1 MARLK
6 AAERRAL
13 PNSVFAGKDR
23 SYPVNDKNHARAALA
38 LLHNAPA
45 SEQPHIRARAEAMLN
60 HKGNEEKHEKGGL
73 APGGHY
79 GGTHGDPNFHEHHPH
94 VNKAAVREH
103 HAEHDIQ
110 EHHMAPE
117 PRHSEFVP
125 ADEGPEGE
133 HYTERHELHHK
144 ADPGEGYKGREG
156 NKTIMRR
163 SPKTNLFT

>member
-6 AAERRAL
+6 AKQRRAL
-13 PNSVFAGKDR
+13 PDSTFAGPGR
-23 SYPVNDKNHARAALA
+23 SFPIPDKNHAKAALG
-38 LLHNAPA
+38 LINHAPA
-45 SEQPHIRARAEAMLN
+45 SARPNIRRRAEAMLN
-60 HKGNEEKHEKGGL
+60 HKGNEAHHEKGGL

-94 VNKAAVREH
+94 VNKAAVAKH

-110 EHHMAPE
+110 VHNMAPKVE
-117 PRHSEFVP
+117 QSAFVP
-125 ADEGPEGE
+125 SDEGEEGD

-144 ADPGEGYKGREG
+144 AEAGPGFKGREG